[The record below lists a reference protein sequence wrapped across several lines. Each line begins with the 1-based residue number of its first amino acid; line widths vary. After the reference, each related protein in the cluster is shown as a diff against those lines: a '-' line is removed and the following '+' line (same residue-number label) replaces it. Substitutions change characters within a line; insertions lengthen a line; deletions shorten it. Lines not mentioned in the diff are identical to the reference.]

1 MQNVRDVYSIEI
13 ENVFFL
19 FSPQGEPIV
28 TLEEKVES
36 IYKQRRNKLKVY
48 IKMHNLT
55 YSTFLNLQLR
65 K

>member
-13 ENVFFL
+13 ENVFFV

-36 IYKQRRNKLKVY
+36 IYKQRRNKLKV
-48 IKMHNLT
+48 
-55 YSTFLNLQLR
+55 
-65 K
+65 